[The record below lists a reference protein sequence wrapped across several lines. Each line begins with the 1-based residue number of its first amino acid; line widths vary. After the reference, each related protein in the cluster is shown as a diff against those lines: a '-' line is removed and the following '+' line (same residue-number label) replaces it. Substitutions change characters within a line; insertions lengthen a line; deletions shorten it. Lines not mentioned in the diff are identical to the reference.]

1 MRTGKLTRR
10 RFLATAAAS
19 MALVAVPH
27 VRGSYAAGKLTVGF
41 WDHGVP
47 GAVC

>member
-10 RFLATAAAS
+10 RFLATTAAAT
-19 MALVAVPH
+19 ALVAMPH
-27 VRGSYAAGKLTVGF
+27 IRGSYAAGKLTVGIS
-41 WDHGVP
+41 DHWVP